1 MSPHDVLAE
10 LHTAQVEAPP
20 QLRARVR
27 LIAAQ
32 APPARRLTRRRLALL
47 VPAVV
52 AAAAIAAVVISTRS
66 TGPHAT
72 HGEIRASASTAL
84 APKAAAIAP
93 ARGRAQRYE
102 ASLRLRVAGVSDAVK
117 RALNVTASLGGYPQ
131 SVHVSTGPQAATAEL
146 VLRVPR
152 AHVQQAIGRL
162 TALGTIVGEQ
172 VDIQDLQAGINAS
185 DRRIA
190 RLQRQLA
197 ALRAQ
202 PQTDVV
208 KRRIA
213 ALTARVVALQRA
225 RASTLRAA
233 HFATVRLS
241 LSSSSAPK
249 RHTHYLR
256 DALPWV
262 GGAAVVLLLLLAL
275 RVLRRL
281 REDALLRR
289 P

>member
-1 MSPHDVLAE
+1 VLGE
-10 LHTAQVEAPP
+10 LRAAQVEAPP
-20 QLRARVR
+20 ALRARVR
-27 LIAAQ
+27 LIAVQ
-32 APPARRLTRRRLALL
+32 APPARRLTARRSWLL
-47 VPAVV
+47 VPAVL
-52 AAAAIAAVVISTRS
+52 AAAAVAAVVITTRS
-66 TGPHAT
+66 TGPQVS
-72 HGEIRASASTAL
+72 HGEVALRAAAAA
-84 APKAAAIAP
+84 APKAATIAP

-102 ASLRLRVAGVSDAVK
+102 ASLRLKVVGVSDAVK
-117 RALNVTASLGGYPQ
+117 RALHVTASLGGYPQ

-162 TALGTIVGEQ
+162 SALGTIVGEQ
-172 VDIQDLQAGINAS
+172 VDIQDLQAGLNAT
-185 DRRIA
+185 DRTIA

-197 ALRAQ
+197 GLRAQ
-202 PQTDVV
+202 PQTDAV
-208 KRRIA
+208 KRRTA

-241 LSSSSAPK
+241 LSSSAAPPK

-256 DALPWV
+256 DALPWL
-262 GGAAVVLLLLLAL
+262 GGAAVVLLVLLAL
-275 RVLRRL
+275 RVLRQL

>member
-1 MSPHDVLAE
+1 
-10 LHTAQVEAPP
+10 
-20 QLRARVR
+20 
-27 LIAAQ
+27 
-32 APPARRLTRRRLALL
+32 
-47 VPAVV
+47 VPAVL
-52 AAAAIAAVVISTRS
+52 AAAALAAVVITTRS
-66 TGPHAT
+66 TGPQVS
-72 HGEIRASASTAL
+72 HGEVALRAAA
-84 APKAAAIAP
+84 APKAAATVAP

-102 ASLRLRVAGVSDAVK
+102 ASLRLRVANVSDGVK
-117 RALNVTASLGGYPQ
+117 RALHVTASLGGYPQ
-131 SVHVSTGPQAATAEL
+131 SVHVSTGSQAGTAEL

-162 TALGTIVGEQ
+162 SALGTIVGEQ
-172 VDIQDLQAGINAS
+172 VDIQDLQAGINAT
-185 DRRIA
+185 DRTIA

-197 ALRAQ
+197 GLRAE
-202 PQTDVV
+202 PQTEAV

-241 LSSSSAPK
+241 LSSSAAPK

-256 DALPWV
+256 DALPWL
-262 GGAAVVLLLLLAL
+262 GGAAVVLLVLLAL